1 MLKITELYSVPLDS
15 GQASLDIPLSGNLDV
30 EDNALT
36 VIAGERFEVVCLAGL
51 WLVMRSVVHEIS

>member
-1 MLKITELYSVPLDS
+1 MDRD
-15 GQASLDIPLSGNLDV
+15 QASLDIPLSGNLDV

-51 WLVMRSVVHEIS
+51 WSGIRSVVHEIS